1 MTDKTI
7 FDKAV
12 VDEATKKLIDSLKQT
27 CGSYGLGN
35 DGNEYKIII
44 QVFLYKYFNDKFAYE
59 AKRVPIYGERLSK
72 AEKWDEEYDKFD
84 DDEIEEL
91 FAFLPANTPHLR
103 PEHTIHHL
111 NNKIGSGD
119 FSFLF
124 DSTMVNIAHLNADIF
139 SMATV
144 NKTKLTIFEEITVYI
159 PDSSQRDE
167 FAIALMRHIAKPETN
182 FEAIFSMKYDFFSTM
197 FEYLIKDYNKDGGG
211 KYAEYYT
218 PRSIADIMARLLVG
232 NNADLRGVTCYD
244 PSAGSGT
251 LLMALAHQVGED
263 RCTIYSQDISQKSS
277 KMLRL
282 NLILNNLVGSIQN
295 IIQGNTLLN
304 PGHKDKEGKIKKFD
318 FIVSNPPFKLDFPDE
333 RDQIAKDNV
342 RFWAGVPNSPKE
354 INPDKPKMEI
364 YLCFIQHML
373 YSLDKNGKGAIVVPT
388 GFITGKTSIKKKIL
402 QKIVDDHIIYGVVQM
417 PSKIF
422 ATTGTNVSVLFF
434 DKSGKQD
441 KVVLIDASNMGYE
454 EKDGNNLRTF
464 LKPTEID
471 SIVETFLNKDAKED
485 FSVVVTHDEIK
496 KKNYSL
502 SAGQY
507 FDVKIEYDPISEDE
521 YKNKISSFKQNLTKL
536 FNSARDLET
545 KILSTTDKIVKA

>member
-1 MTDKTI
+1 MINKPL

-59 AKRVPIYGERLSK
+59 AKRVPIYGERLSQ
-72 AEKWDEEYDKFD
+72 AEKWDEEYDKFT

-111 NNKIGSGD
+111 NNKIGDGD

-232 NNADLRGVTCYD
+232 EEKDLRGVTCYD

-304 PGHKDKEGKIKKFD
+304 PGHRDKDGKIKKFD

-333 RDQIAKDNV
+333 RDSIAKDNI
-342 RFWAGVPNSPKE
+342 RFWAGVPNAPKE
-354 INPDKPKMEI
+354 VNPDKPKMEI

-373 YSLDKNGKGAIVVPT
+373 YSLNETGKGAIVVPT
-388 GFITGKTSIKKKIL
+388 GFITGKTGIKKKIIER
-402 QKIVDDHIIYGVVQM
+402 IVDKHIIYGVVSM
-417 PSKIF
+417 PPNVF
-422 ATTGTNVSVLFF
+422 ATTGTSVSVLFF
-434 DKSGKQD
+434 DNSKEQKD
-441 KVVLIDASNMGYE
+441 VVLIDASQMGETY
-454 EKDGNNLRTF
+454 KDGTTQRTR
-464 LKPTEID
+464 LLPNEID
-471 SIVETFLNKDAKED
+471 KIVNTFLNKEEED
-485 FSVVVTHDEIK
+485 KFSAIVTHDKIK
-496 KKNYSL
+496 EKGYSL
-502 SAGQY
+502 SAGSY
-507 FDVKIEYDPISEDE
+507 FDIVIKHVDITNDE
-521 YKNKISSFKQNLTKL
+521 FQARVNGFKTKL
-536 FNSARDLET
+536 KEMFAASKTCEE
-545 KILSTTDKIVKA
+545 KILSQLDKMSIK

>member
-1 MTDKTI
+1 
-7 FDKAV
+7 
-12 VDEATKKLIDSLKQT
+12 
-27 CGSYGLGN
+27 
-35 DGNEYKIII
+35 
-44 QVFLYKYFNDKFAYE
+44 
-59 AKRVPIYGERLSK
+59 
-72 AEKWDEEYDKFD
+72 
-84 DDEIEEL
+84 
-91 FAFLPANTPHLR
+91 
-103 PEHTIHHL
+103 
-111 NNKIGSGD
+111 
-119 FSFLF
+119 
-124 DSTMVNIAHLNADIF
+124 MVNIAHLNADIF

-232 NNADLRGVTCYD
+232 EEKDLRGVTCYD

-304 PGHKDKEGKIKKFD
+304 PGHRDKEGKIKKFD

-333 RDQIAKDNV
+333 RDAIAKDNV

-373 YSLDKNGKGAIVVPT
+373 YSLTENGKGAIVVPT
-388 GFITGKTSIKKKIL
+388 GFITGKTGIKKKIIER
-402 QKIVDDHIIYGVVQM
+402 IVDKHIIYGVVSM
-417 PSKIF
+417 PPNVF
-422 ATTGTNVSVLFF
+422 ATTGTSVSVLFF
-434 DKSGKQD
+434 DNSKKQKD
-441 KVVLIDASNMGYE
+441 VVLIDASQMGETY
-454 EKDGNNLRTF
+454 KDGTTQRTR
-464 LKPTEID
+464 LLPEEID
-471 SIVETFLNKDAKED
+471 KIVNTFLNKEVED
-485 FSVVVTHDEIK
+485 KFSAVVTHEKIK
-496 KKNYSL
+496 EKSYSL
-502 SAGQY
+502 SAGSY
-507 FDVKIEYDPISEDE
+507 FDIVIKHIDITNEE
-521 YKNKISSFKQNLTKL
+521 FKQRVNDIKSNLKTMFAESKTW
-536 FNSARDLET
+536 EE
-545 KILSTTDKIVKA
+545 KIFSQLDKMSIE